1 MKLKSLKEYIGDG
14 LSKTKPIFKN
24 KTNILKFYFLEF
36 LYIVTLPL
44 VITGPLVRLAYY
56 NMVKN
61 VSNGY
66 KSYNVFD
73 NFKSL
78 ADTKVVTKAILSSLI
93 KDSINLSILLVLV
106 LLSAP
111 FFGLGW
117 VLYINSG
124 ETAYFII
131 GVIPLSIMIIGYV
144 YYLLFMHMP
153 LTQVIVENP
162 NISICETLRLSYTSY
177 SKSDKHQIP
186 LLYVFEY
193 LFKGI
198 ILGLILSLIA
208 LEYNGFDYIMI
219 FMILLLSIYLFF
231 IPKCTLS
238 NLVSRRDA
246 RVDIIKNYNSKDV
259 EDYSERVFK
268 LLKIDNNKDN
278 DSKKKD
284 KKEKANKDV
293 EEVKN
298 ITLDEA
304 SVEVKEDE
312 SIINPNLVLE
322 DSDEDDDSIDFL
334 DETID
339 ESDSIEEVQEEKEI
353 EQKPFEQHD
362 VEFEAVT
369 QKTIDINELDR
380 ESTNNTIESNDQVVE
395 SSNEEIKEESSEA
408 LEKNNEQVE
417 STEALEVEAN
427 ENKEEATDETQEENN
442 ESENSES
449 TNSIDV
455 QEETTS
461 TYSNLGSLDDVQE
474 EVIEE
479 VEAEEKPKKRGRK
492 KKSEASSETKE

>member
-36 LYIVTLPL
+36 LYIITLPL

-93 KDSINLSILLVLV
+93 KDSINFSILLVLV

-124 ETAYFII
+124 ETTYFII
-131 GVIPLSIMIIGYV
+131 GVIPLSIMVLGYV

-186 LLYVFEY
+186 LMYLFEY

-219 FMILLLSIYLFF
+219 FMVLLLSIYLFF

-268 LLKIDNNKDN
+268 LLNIDNSNKDN
-278 DSKKKD
+278 TDSKKKD
-284 KKEKANKDV
+284 KKKKDKDI
-293 EEVKN
+293 EEVKD

-304 SVEVKEDE
+304 SIEVKEDE

-322 DSDEDDDSIDFL
+322 DNDDLDDSIDFL

-339 ESDSIEEVQEEKEI
+339 ESDSIEEIQEEKEI

-362 VEFEAVT
+362 VEFEAAV
-369 QKTIDINELDR
+369 QKTIDFNELDS
-380 ESTNNTIESNDQVVE
+380 ESTNNTIESTEQVVE
-395 SSNEEIKEESSEA
+395 SSNEEIKEDNSEV
-408 LEKNNEQVE
+408 VE
-417 STEALEVEAN
+417 ETTEEVEAH
-427 ENKEEATDETQEENN
+427 ETQEV
-442 ESENSES
+442 ESIE
-449 TNSIDV
+449 
-455 QEETTS
+455 QEETTDTTIEESNEQAIES
-461 TYSNLGSLDDVQE
+461 TNDIVTQEEITSTESNLDSSIDNQE
-474 EVIEE
+474 EVETL
-479 VEAEEKPKKRGRK
+479 EKPKKRGRK
-492 KKSEASSETKE
+492 KKSEASSENQE